1 MSMLRVIIVVLI
13 FCLMWPLTSVLNA
26 QDKWQLADQMTVRLA
41 PSEFRQLPENIVRA
55 LQARW
60 CTIPQ
65 SFIIAKP
72 HNVISGEFS
81 KRGQTDWAILCSR
94 AGVSSI
100 LVFWGGS
107 DTSVAEISRAP
118 DRDYLQ
124 VIDGAGRIGFSR
136 VLNGVDRKYILDH
149 YQNYGRPKPPPIKHQ
164 GINDAFAEKASV
176 VHYFYRGHWI
186 ELQGAD

>member
-1 MSMLRVIIVVLI
+1 MPKITFTVALI
-13 FCLMWPLTSVLNA
+13 FSLLWPLTLVLGA
-26 QDKWQLADQMTVRLA
+26 DDKWQLADQMTVRLA
-41 PSEFRQLPENIVRA
+41 PSEFHQLPKNIIRN
-55 LQARW
+55 LQARQ

-81 KRGQTDWAILCSR
+81 KRGQIDWAILCSR
-94 AGVSSI
+94 AGISSI
-100 LVFWGGS
+100 LVFWGGF

-118 DRDYLQ
+118 DRDFLQ
-124 VIDGAGRIGFSR
+124 VIDGEGRIGFSR
-136 VLNGVDRKYILDH
+136 VLNGVDRKYILDR
-149 YQNYGRPKPPPIKHQ
+149 YKNYGGPKPPPIKHQ

-176 VHYFYRGHWI
+176 VHYFYRGKWV